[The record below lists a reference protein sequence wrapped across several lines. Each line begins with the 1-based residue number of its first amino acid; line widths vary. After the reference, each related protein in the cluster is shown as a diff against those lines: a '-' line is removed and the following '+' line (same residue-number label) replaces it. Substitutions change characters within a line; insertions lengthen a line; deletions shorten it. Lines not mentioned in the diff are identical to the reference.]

1 MTSLLATRRRAEDF
15 ARLVEGS
22 RRSHDPNVAPLLELV
37 AMLRPVAIQPSEAF
51 RASLR
56 ERLLAVAA
64 ERPRDPSPEV
74 APVPAVRSAVRT
86 PARVRVVA
94 IACAVVLAGGTA
106 STAAA
111 ARGALPGDLLYP
123 LKRGLEQSQA
133 AATTNPESRG
143 STYLDQATTRLGEVS
158 QLSGGTPVAAGDLDK
173 IALSQATLGA
183 FSRDVR
189 DAGNL
194 LFEAYQRDD
203 RTAPLIQ
210 LRQFVATTRP
220 QLLAL
225 EKLLPAQV
233 GDAYAEALA
242 TLDRL
247 DRRVLDVCPQCLIGS
262 VGDGDG
268 IITSRQEGP
277 ASRSAGPDKTGATGR
292 SGRAAD
298 PPWPEPRT
306 GSRVSTDTLLSGPLL
321 PLPLPWRAGSGSD
334 ATLGDTV
341 SALGLPASHSL
352 AVPLPRPR
360 SLSLPLPLELQP
372 PASGP
377 ADKRAPAP
385 RPTKL
390 IALPWLLP
398 YGGDEPDQQAA
409 PAPPGLLPG
418 LLPSPASSSEH
429 PPSPVDR
436 SPAPTPANSP
446 GGKAS
451 PSPSP
456 SPSPGAKTTPSPS
469 PSSDGGL
476 IENLL
481 GPLYLF

>member
-37 AMLRPVAIQPSEAF
+37 AMLRPVAIQPSEVF

-64 ERPRDPSPEV
+64 ERPRDTGTEV

-86 PARVRVVA
+86 PARSRVVA
-94 IACAVVLAGGTA
+94 VACAVVLAGGMA

-123 LKRGLEQSQA
+123 IKRGLEQSQA

-143 STYLDQATTRLGEVS
+143 STYLRQATTRLDEVAR
-158 QLSGGTPVAAGDLDK
+158 LGGGAPVSAGDLDK

-210 LRQFVATTRP
+210 LRQFVASTKP

-225 EKLLPAQV
+225 RKLLPPQV
-233 GDAYAEALA
+233 DDAYADALA
-242 TLDRL
+242 TLERL
-247 DRRVLDVCPQCLIGS
+247 DRRVLEVCPQCLLDS
-262 VGDGDG
+262 VDESGG
-268 IITSRQEGP
+268 IISSRQEAP
-277 ASRSAGPDKTGATGR
+277 ASRSVGSAEAGATGR
-292 SGRAAD
+292 SRQAAD
-298 PPWPEPRT
+298 PPWPEPRP
-306 GSRVSTDTLLSGPLL
+306 GSNGSTDTLLSGPLL
-321 PLPLPWRAGSGSD
+321 QLPLPWRAESGSNPS
-334 ATLGDTV
+334 LGDTV
-341 SALGLPASHSL
+341 SALGRTTQALS
-352 AVPLPRPR
+352 VPLPQPT

-377 ADKRAPAP
+377 SKRPAPAP

-398 YGGDEPDQQAA
+398 YGGDEPDQQRA
-409 PAPPGLLPG
+409 PAPPGLLPS
-418 LLPSPASSSEH
+418 LLPSPTSSSER
-429 PPSPVDR
+429 PTDPADR
-436 SPAPTPANSP
+436 SPAPTPASSP

-451 PSPSP
+451 PTA
-456 SPSPGAKTTPSPS
+456 SPSPGTGQQATPSPS